1 MAKYNQN
8 RPIFME
14 KVVVKIKKKSKNY
27 IQDLWILTYPTLLH
41 LIKALFEQHQKGRK
55 DLQNIQ
61 LLLQTIGYQNLKDIP
76 KAEISAIRQLIQTK
90 MPDWMIYE
98 DAEYLT
104 YAFLTAFQQQE
115 ILILVDNVPIMD
127 MNAPI
132 QLHHQSTIAIISQP
146 LLQTI
151 SFTTL

>member
-1 MAKYNQN
+1 
-8 RPIFME
+8 ME

-27 IQDLWILTYPTLLH
+27 IQDLWVLTYPTLLH
-41 LIKALFEQHQKGRK
+41 LIQALFEQHLKGRK

-76 KAEISAIRQLIQTK
+76 KSEIAAIRQLIHTQ
-90 MPDWMIYE
+90 MPHWMIHE

-104 YAFLTAFQQQE
+104 YTFLAAFQQQE
-115 ILILVDNVPIMD
+115 ILILVDDALVTD
-127 MNAPI
+127 LNAPI
-132 QLHHQSTIAIISQP
+132 QLHYQSTIAIIHQP
-146 LLQTI
+146 LIHPI